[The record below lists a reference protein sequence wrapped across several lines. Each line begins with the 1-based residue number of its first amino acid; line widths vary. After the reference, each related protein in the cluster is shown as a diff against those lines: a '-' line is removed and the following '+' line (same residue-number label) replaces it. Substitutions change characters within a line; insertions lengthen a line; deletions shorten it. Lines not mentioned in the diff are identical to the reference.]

1 MKGIPKSRSD
11 LAPQTPQSVDSR
23 DTRCWCAVTVT
34 VTPTVEV
41 MKGETATLT
50 CSFTVSTPTS
60 NSIVEWFIEE
70 IGTRTR
76 VAFTTQS
83 GGEGAA
89 DDGTKLSG
97 RVSIGKDFSLSISP
111 VQVEDDRRFH
121 CQVTAGA
128 AGVGEGAT
136 QLKVYSEPEKPELTS
151 LPEAVA
157 ITDKE
162 TEMGHCVTKGG
173 HPEPRLVWY
182 KDSNPLSEAENRE
195 QMYLH
200 SSVVR
205 EVTGLYTV
213 SSTLY
218 LRPQREDKK
227 AVFYCR
233 VEYGLPKGAAKNKD
247 SDTFSLP
254 LLYPTEH
261 VTFAVVSSGPVKEGD
276 SVEIRCEA
284 DGNPKPDYDFTF
296 KKEGGVDVK
305 KEAPQGVLTL
315 PSATRD
321 DAGVYR
327 CEALDFDSSPDVELT
342 KELTLLVHYLDP
354 VTISPAGPVTTSLGG
369 SVELT
374 CATQASDQLTL
385 QWKKGSSVVSEA
397 GALELKAVSFA
408 DAGVYSCVATMPSV
422 PGLQAQANITIN
434 VAGKP
439 EIDAPSNGEVQ
450 KEGEA
455 VTLSCSAQGYP
466 SPKFT
471 WTPPGKETVTVQGNK
486 VVSTVSLEATASVLK
501 NGVTCNATN
510 EHGSDSKH
518 LQVVI
523 SEANPPPPPS
533 PIADKQEG
541 DSSGV
546 VIAVVVSLLL
556 LLLLLAILLYV
567 LWRMGKLPCGTKEK
581 KGEEATNG
589 TAVEMKSDKANEEA
603 GLLNKPPT
611 TEQGAEI
618 CRPSSPM

>member
-1 MKGIPKSRSD
+1 MKGTAKFVRAQLLYSWLLFCS
-11 LAPQTPQSVDSR
+11 LQG
-23 DTRCWCAVTVT
+23 CWCTVTVT

-41 MKGETATLT
+41 MKGETATLP

-136 QLKVYSEPEKPELTS
+136 QLKVYSEPEKPELTG

-182 KDSNPLSEAENRE
+182 KDSNPLSEAEN

-200 SSVVR
+200 ASVVR

-213 SSTLY
+213 SSTLN
-218 LRPQREDKK
+218 LRPRKEDKK

-233 VEYGLPKGAAKNKD
+233 VEYSLPEGVAKHKD

-296 KKEGGVDVK
+296 KKEGAADVK

-315 PSATRD
+315 PSVTRD
-321 DAGVYR
+321 DAGLYR

-354 VTISPAGPVTTSLGG
+354 VMVSPSGPLTASLGE

-374 CATQASDQLTL
+374 CATQASEQLTL

-408 DAGVYSCVATMPSV
+408 DAGEYSCVATVPSV
-422 PGLQAQANITIN
+422 PGLQAQANVTVN

-450 KEGEA
+450 KEGDT

-471 WTPPGKETVTVQGNK
+471 WTPPGEESVTVQGNK
-486 VVSTVSLEATASVLK
+486 LVSTVSLEATASVLK

-523 SEANPPPPPS
+523 SEEISKEVAPNDRT
-533 PIADKQEG
+533 DKQEG
-541 DSSGV
+541 DSSSV

-556 LLLLLAILLYV
+556 LLLLAVLLYV
-567 LWRMGKLPCGTKEK
+567 LWRMGKLPCGKKEK

-589 TAVEMKSDKANEEA
+589 AAVEMKSDKANEEA

-611 TEQGAEI
+611 TEQ
-618 CRPSSPM
+618 